1 MRLPIL
7 ATSFT
12 ILALALPMGGA
23 LAQGPF
29 ESLPPAPVE
38 TQTRTATQI
47 GDTSTDDGLDAWQ
60 TLLIAAAAIVLL
72 SGVVMVI
79 LRDARRRA
87 PIDPGSDEAAHRP
100 PDAHK
105 TSKAAKSRQR
115 AKAKAAR
122 RQRRRNR

>member
-7 ATSFT
+7 ATTLT
-12 ILALALPMGGA
+12 ILALVLPAGGA
-23 LAQGPF
+23 HAQGPF
-29 ESLPPAPVE
+29 EGLPAAPAE

-47 GDTSTDDGLDAWQ
+47 ADPGTDDGLDAWQ
-60 TLLIAAAAIVLL
+60 TLLIAGAALALL

-100 PDAHK
+100 PDAHQ
-105 TSKAAKSRQR
+105 TAKAAKSRQR
-115 AKAKAAR
+115 AKSKAAR
-122 RQRRRNR
+122 EQRRRNR